1 MSTLTL
7 RERVWRHQYSEP
19 VLLECGYDFAG
30 SEAAV
35 KSRQLQRC
43 VVNIQHTCAIA
54 LLYFFLMAAVLC
66 IACGADTG
74 PKSRVNFS
82 AGSKRALEP
91 RERVLSTL
99 KELLTIEREKRQ
111 IQGVCNP
118 STESVK
124 MCRTCFGRYEKCYNL
139 KSELLENLHLA
150 YDKISPLLGDE
161 PLSDAPVSDENP
173 HPHQMTPTRKRSSDS
188 KKPPTKRVCNDSS
201 FSLASAADS
210 PPVTVSRVK
219 LAL

>member
-1 MSTLTL
+1 MPPCSIALSTLTK
-7 RERVWRHQYSEP
+7 RERVWRHQHSKP
-19 VLLECGYDFAG
+19 VPLECGYDFAG

-35 KSRQLQRC
+35 KLRQLQRC
-43 VVNIQHTCAIA
+43 MVNIQNMCAIA
-54 LLYFFLMAAVLC
+54 
-66 IACGADTG
+66 
-74 PKSRVNFS
+74 
-82 AGSKRALEP
+82 
-91 RERVLSTL
+91 
-99 KELLTIEREKRQ
+99 LLTIEREKRQ

-139 KSELLENLHLA
+139 KSELLENLHPA

-161 PLSDAPVSDENP
+161 AHSDSPVSDENP

-188 KKPPTKRVCNDSS
+188 RKPPTKRVCNDSS

-210 PPVTVSRVK
+210 PSVTVSSVK